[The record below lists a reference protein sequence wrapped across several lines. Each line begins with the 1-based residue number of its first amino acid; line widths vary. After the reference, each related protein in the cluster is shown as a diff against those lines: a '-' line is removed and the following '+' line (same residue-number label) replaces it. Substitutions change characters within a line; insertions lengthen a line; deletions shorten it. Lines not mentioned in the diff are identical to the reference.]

1 MILNATGTGL
11 FFKTMLYLAN
21 QTTDQNQNTMQD
33 FHNSPMGSDMG
44 KYTIYFI
51 IIVNIVWVFQIDR

>member
-21 QTTDQNQNTMQD
+21 QTADENTNTIQD
-33 FHNSPMGSDMG
+33 FYNTAMGAEIG
-44 KYTIYFI
+44 KFPI
-51 IIVNIVWVFQIDR
+51 IIEFICSFKK

>member
-21 QTTDQNQNTMQD
+21 QTTDPNPNTMQD
-33 FHNSPMGSDMG
+33 FYNTAMGAEMG
-44 KYTIYFI
+44 KCQKW
-51 IIVNIVWVFQIDR
+51 NIQINLISSDSK